1 MLRHD
6 SFCNASIFVVKNPW
20 GKLPIQWQEPI
31 PCPRNT
37 ELSAQTID
45 DETSLRVKGYDRMI
59 GCAEIGQGRAL
70 NSPHA
75 TKYLRRREYARYE
88 FGDRVPKYG
97 A

>member
-6 SFCNASIFVVKNPW
+6 SFCNASIFAVKNPW

-45 DETSLRVKGYDRMI
+45 DETSLRVKGYDRERL
-59 GCAEIGQGRAL
+59 AVRKSVKAVLLEF
-70 NSPHA
+70 SPRHKILA
-75 TKYLRRREYARYE
+75 
-88 FGDRVPKYG
+88 
-97 A
+97 